1 MGIFQDWF
9 KGIAVMRVLIVC
21 KYKENLPHN
30 MAPFIWEQ
38 VQTLSGQGITFR
50 FFLVKGR
57 GVGGYL
63 KEISELKKVI
73 KAFKPDIVHA
83 HFGLCGLL
91 ANLQRR
97 VPVVTT
103 YHGSDINNPKTRRL
117 SKIAIMLS
125 AHNIFVSKRL
135 VDIAKP
141 KKNYS
146 VIPCGINL
154 DDYPVLDKAE
164 ARRLMNLDLKKKY
177 VLFAGAFDNPVKNP
191 QLANEAVQLLPGVE
205 LLELKGYS
213 RRQVAHLMNA
223 VDCFLMTSHTEGSPQ
238 VIKEAMACGCPIVS
252 VDVGDVSSII
262 SGIEG
267 CFIADNSAEDIAE
280 KIKMALKFGERTKG
294 RERIEQLGLANNF
307 VAQNLI
313 EIYKTVL

>member
-1 MGIFQDWF
+1 M
-9 KGIAVMRVLIVC
+9 KVLIVC
-21 KYKENLPHN
+21 KYKDALPHN

-38 VQTLSGQGITFR
+38 AQALSEQGITFR

-57 GVGGYL
+57 GVRGYL

-91 ANLQRR
+91 ANLQRK

-141 KKNYS
+141 KKKYS

-154 DDYPVLDKAE
+154 DDYPVLDRVE
-164 ARRLMNLDLKKKY
+164 ARRMLNLDLEIKY
-177 VLFAGAFDNPVKNP
+177 ALFAGAFDNPVKNP
-191 QLANEAVQLLPGVE
+191 QLAKEAVQLLRGVE
-205 LLELKGYS
+205 LLKLKGYT

-252 VDVGDVSSII
+252 VDVGDVRCII
-262 SGIEG
+262 GKTEG

-280 KIKMALKFGERTKG
+280 KIKMALKFEGRTDG
-294 RERIEQLGLANNF
+294 RDKIEQLGLTNAHIAKTIIDIYQ
-307 VAQNLI
+307 AQRLWDGNR
-313 EIYKTVL
+313 

>member
-1 MGIFQDWF
+1 
-9 KGIAVMRVLIVC
+9 MRILIVC
-21 KYKENLPHN
+21 KYKDALPHN

-38 VQTLSGQGITFR
+38 AEALSEQGITFR

-57 GVGGYL
+57 GVRGYL

-91 ANLQRR
+91 ANLQRK

-154 DDYPVLDKAE
+154 DDYPVLDRVE
-164 ARRLMNLDLKKKY
+164 AMRLMNLDLKKKY

-191 QLANEAVQLLPGVE
+191 QLAKEAVQLLPGVE

-223 VDCFLMTSHTEGSPQ
+223 VDCFLMTSHAEGSPQ

-252 VDVGDVSSII
+252 VDVGDVRCII
-262 SGIEG
+262 GKTEG
-267 CFIADNSAEDIAE
+267 CFIAGGCAADIAE
-280 KIKMALKFGERTKG
+280 KIEMTLKFEDCTDG
-294 RERIEQLGLANNF
+294 RDKIEQLGLTSAR
-307 VAQNLI
+307 VAKTI
-313 EIYKTVL
+313 IDIYRAQMVMGEHS

>member
-1 MGIFQDWF
+1 
-9 KGIAVMRVLIVC
+9 MRILIVC
-21 KYKENLPHN
+21 KYKDALPHN
-30 MAPFIWEQ
+30 MAPFIREQ
-38 VQTLSGQGITFR
+38 VQALSGQGGAIR

-57 GVGGYL
+57 GVSGYL

-73 KAFKPDIVHA
+73 KAFSPDVVHA

-91 ANLQRR
+91 ANLQRK

-117 SKIAIMLS
+117 SRIAIMLS

-154 DDYPVLDKAE
+154 DDYPILGKVD

-177 VLFAGAFDNPVKNP
+177 VLFAGAFDNSVKNP
-191 QLANEAVQLLPGVE
+191 QLAKEAVQLLPGVE

-213 RRQVAHLMNA
+213 RQQVAQLMDA
-223 VDCFLMTSHTEGSPQ
+223 VDCLLMTSHTEGSPQ

-252 VDVGDVSSII
+252 ADVGDVRELI
-262 SGIEG
+262 SNSEG
-267 CFIADNSAEDIAE
+267 CFIVSGNAADIAE
-280 KIKMALKFGERTKG
+280 KIEMALKFEGRTKG
-294 RERIEQLGLANNF
+294 REKIEQLGMANNF
-307 VAQNLI
+307 VAHKLI
-313 EIYKTVL
+313 DIFYKTVL

>member
-1 MGIFQDWF
+1 
-9 KGIAVMRVLIVC
+9 MRVLIVC
-21 KYKENLPHN
+21 KYKDALPHN

-38 VQTLSGQGITFR
+38 VEALFGQGVTVQ

-57 GVGGYL
+57 GARGYL

-91 ANLQRR
+91 ANLQRK

-135 VDIAKP
+135 VGIAKP

-164 ARRLMNLDLKKKY
+164 ARLLMNLDLKKRY
-177 VLFAGAFDNPVKNP
+177 VLFAGSFDNPVKNP
-191 QLANEAVQLLPGVE
+191 QLAKEAVQLLPGVE
-205 LLELKGYS
+205 LLELKGYT

-223 VDCFLMTSHTEGSPQ
+223 VDCFLMTSYTEGSPQ
-238 VIKEAMACGCPIVS
+238 VIKEALACGCPIVS
-252 VDVGDVSSII
+252 VDVGDVRELI
-262 SGIEG
+262 SNSEG
-267 CFIADNSAEDIAE
+267 CFIVSGNAADIAE
-280 KIKMALKFGERTKG
+280 KIEMALKFEGRTKG
-294 RERIEQLGLANNF
+294 REKIEQHGLANNF
-307 VAQNLI
+307 VAHNLI
-313 EIYKTVL
+313 DIYKTVI